1 MRKDDKIVGEILGEE
16 HAVTP
21 SDVFAKQFKRS
32 RFGGYDRQ
40 DVDDFLERI
49 ADALENLIIQVR
61 VLKEKNEEQRKAMSE
76 LKDVEVSL
84 RNALVSAQRFGDD
97 VLDSAKREAHV
108 IIEEARLKKAQA
120 QLEVSR
126 VPAALTRDIHILEQQ
141 RSRLRVEM
149 MAILETHRKLLDSL
163 VPEDAMNMPTSFFE
177 AGVPEDRLDHD
188 VGEVA
193 QLNPPKS
200 EPETEPETYVSPAE
214 SDEEIDEP
222 PSAEAE
228 PEPNSEDH
236 PLEEVL
242 EEVDEPIDEP
252 PVVEMEPESDSEDHP
267 LEGLEDAFDET
278 PPVREDLEVDPGESL
293 EDRIT

>member
-21 SDVFAKQFKRS
+21 SDIFAKQFKRS

-49 ADALENLIIQVR
+49 ADALENLIVQVR
-61 VLKEKNEEQRKAMSE
+61 VLKEKNEELRKAMSE

-188 VGEVA
+188 VREVA
-193 QLNPPKS
+193 QLDPPKS
-200 EPETEPETYVSPAE
+200 EPETEPATNLHPT
-214 SDEEIDEP
+214 DLEEVIDQAP
-222 PSAEAE
+222 PSGAE
-228 PEPNSEDH
+228 PELHTEDH
-236 PLEEVL
+236 PLEAE
-242 EEVDEPIDEP
+242 DEPIDEP

>member
-21 SDVFAKQFKRS
+21 SDIFAKQFKRS

-49 ADALENLIIQVR
+49 ADALENLIVQVR

-188 VGEVA
+188 VREIA
-193 QLNPPKS
+193 QLDPPNS
-200 EPETEPETYVSPAE
+200 EPEPEPATNAPLADLE
-214 SDEEIDEP
+214 EEIDESP
-222 PSAEAE
+222 PAEAE
-228 PEPNSEDH
+228 PEPDSEIH
-236 PLEEVL
+236 PLDGD
-242 EEVDEPIDEP
+242 DEPIDEP
-252 PVVEMEPESDSEDHP
+252 PVAEMEPESESEDHP